1 MKHSFF
7 RIPVLFINFADD
19 NRNGSHVSLF
29 TLLME
34 REFFNHPNRF
44 ILQCDNGEWSK
55 PVPAL
60 HASAIVRCTPPH
72 EWPHA
77 GDMVNGAV
85 AFQLGEEYT
94 LKFMTFWDVDSME
107 LPVTALIIRLISLM
121 ADNFYEVG
129 LP

>member
-7 RIPVLFINFADD
+7 RIPVLFINFAD

-44 ILQCDNGEWSK
+44 ILQCDNGEWWG
-55 PVPAL
+55 PVIPLVA
-60 HASAIVRCTPPH
+60 PPH
-72 EWPHA
+72 TDLPFLGLP

-129 LP
+129 